1 MDILKDQMENKCK
14 LWANKA
20 LHLTAKSMAVLQGF
34 VPYQSFVVFQ
44 SLCPVVLA
52 AGELCD

>member
-1 MDILKDQMENKCK
+1 MENKCK

-34 VPYQSFVVFQ
+34 VPYQSFVFFQ

-52 AGELCD
+52 AGELCR